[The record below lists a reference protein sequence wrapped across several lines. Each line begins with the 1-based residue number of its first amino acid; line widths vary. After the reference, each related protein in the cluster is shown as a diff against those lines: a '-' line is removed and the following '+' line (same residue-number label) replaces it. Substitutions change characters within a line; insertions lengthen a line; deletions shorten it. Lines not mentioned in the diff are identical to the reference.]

1 MTMTRNVLLL
11 TLLLIQGMAFPSNPA
26 SAQSAFP
33 IIEQSVDEVDWS
45 RTVNEEPVNRFR
57 KQALQAVIVS
67 GGYLASTR
75 GDLNQSFIEASLK
88 LGVPLGNFE
97 NILGVTPSFRV
108 DFLDPYSGLRTDV
121 PAELFETGVSF
132 FYRRPLTE
140 RLSVMGIVRPS
151 IRSDFTTSQN
161 AFRLFGLGL
170 VNWECIPDELTLS
183 AGAVFLDRADLP
195 LLPAVGLTWT
205 PQPTLKADLQF
216 PTSKLSFRIA
226 KDGNQSETWS
236 YLSAGIG
243 GNTWAVTR
251 ASNLSDEL
259 TLREM
264 RLVLGVDHLTDGG
277 GGYFAEVGFLF
288 NRRIE
293 YQVDQSQFGLS
304 DGIVLQAGWR
314 F

>member
-1 MTMTRNVLLL
+1 MTRNVLLL
-11 TLLLIQGMAFPSNPA
+11 TLLLMPGIAFPSNQA
-26 SAQSAFP
+26 SAQFALP
-33 IIEQSVDEVDWS
+33 TLQQSRDGGGRS

-57 KQALQAVIVS
+57 KQALQTATLS
-67 GGYLASTR
+67 GGYLAST
-75 GDLNQSFIEASLK
+75 GADLNHSFFETSVK

-97 NILGVTPSFRV
+97 NILGVTPSFRT
-108 DFLDPYSGLRTDV
+108 DFLDADAALGTDV
-121 PAELFETGVSF
+121 PAELFETGVTF
-132 FYRRPLTE
+132 FYRRPLNE
-140 RLSVMGIVRPS
+140 QLSVMGIFRPS

-170 VNWECIPDELTLS
+170 VNWECVPDELTIS

-216 PTSKLSFRIA
+216 PTSKLSYRIA
-226 KDGNQSETWS
+226 KDGSRSETWS

-251 ASNLSDEL
+251 ASGLSDEL
-259 TLREM
+259 TLRDI
-264 RLVLGVDHLTDGG
+264 RLVLGVDHLTNGG
-277 GGYFAEVGFLF
+277 GGWFAEIGYLF

-293 YQVDQSQFGLS
+293 YEVDQSQFRLDDGL
-304 DGIVLQAGWR
+304 LMQAGWR
-314 F
+314 Y